1 MMIMGCCGGPRPDKK
16 YSLKEYLISIIAI
29 TAFVLIIYFLTK

>member
-1 MMIMGCCGGPRPDKK
+1 MGCCGGPRPDKK
-16 YSLKEYLISIIAI
+16 YSFKEYLISTITI